1 MDFVAQLIQE
11 GNTEQEIG
19 DILECLY
26 QVEKNGD
33 SQYLSEELLLIE
45 SPALRKT
52 LEKLRKIPQTPWV
65 KKQIAR
71 IEKLLK
77 SGKDKV
83 DDVSKKVD
91 DGGAI
96 VKKADDA
103 ITVSPTEPP
112 KVKTTPAPKVKA
124 TPAPAPKVKAT
135 TPTGKVDTAARRQS
149 AKDRLKAKKTPP
161 VTPLPLKPKGKGL
174 PKWVKPVG
182 LAGLGA
188 LGYSALT
195 GDDMNIFGPKGTDT
209 AAGTSVDSGSNGTAG
224 TSSGSGTQGP
234 KSTTKKDRIPKA
246 PFWWSKL
253 KPKTLGYQMEPSTS
267 SYRNV
272 RRRNEAYEIV
282 LNHLIDGG
290 HAETIEEANYIMMQ
304 MEFDHFV
311 EIVEGADNQNPGV

>member
-1 MDFVAQLIQE
+1 MDFVAQLVQE
-11 GNTEQEIG
+11 GCTEQEIS

-45 SPALRKT
+45 NVALRKA
-52 LEKLRKIPQTPWV
+52 LEKLRRVPQTPWV

-71 IEKLLK
+71 IEKFLK
-77 SGKDKV
+77 GGKDKV
-83 DDVSKKVD
+83 DDVSKTVD
-91 DGGAI
+91 GSGTI

-112 KVKTTPAPKVKA
+112 KVRTTTPAPV
-124 TPAPAPKVKAT
+124 PKVRTK
-135 TPTGKVDTAARRQS
+135 GKVSRAEVDARRQS
-149 AKDRLKAKKTPP
+149 AKDRLRSRRSSS
-161 VTPLPLKPKGKGL
+161 VNSSPLKGKGKGSSKL
-174 PKWVKPVG
+174 AKTIG

-195 GDDMNIFGPKGTDT
+195 GDDLNIFQSKDSDT
-209 AAGTSVDSGSNGTAG
+209 AAGTSVDSGSAG
-224 TSSGSGTQGP
+224 SAGSSGSAGSRAQEP
-234 KSTTKKDRIPKA
+234 KSTTKRDRVPRA

-272 RRRNEAYEIV
+272 RESKNEAYEIV
-282 LNHLIDGG
+282 LEYLIDGG
-290 HAETIEEANYIMMQ
+290 HADTIEEANYIMMQ
-304 MEFDHFV
+304 MEFEHFID
-311 EIVEGADNQNPGV
+311 IVEGK